1 MNQEEF
7 NSITS
12 AYDQWAETNYAVNK
26 LMTPTLNA
34 LNDTSSVLLCRVM
47 QMLMAG
53 KCPIV
58 ITKCLM
64 DATSDSAS
72 ITNKDLLEALN
83 KIQ

>member
-12 AYDQWAETNYAVNK
+12 AYNQWAETNYAVNK
-26 LMTPTLNA
+26 LMTPILNA
-34 LNDTSSVLLCRVM
+34 LNDISSVLLCRVM

-64 DATSDSAS
+64 DATSDSSS

>member
-26 LMTPTLNA
+26 LMMPILNA

-53 KCPIV
+53 KCPII

-64 DATSDSAS
+64 DTAPNGSSV
-72 ITNKDLLEALN
+72 TNKDLLEALN